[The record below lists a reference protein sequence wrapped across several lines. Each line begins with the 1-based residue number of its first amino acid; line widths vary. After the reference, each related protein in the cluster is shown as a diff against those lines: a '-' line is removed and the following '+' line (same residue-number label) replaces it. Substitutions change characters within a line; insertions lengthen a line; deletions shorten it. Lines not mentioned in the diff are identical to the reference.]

1 LFLHFRMDRIKSK
14 LKQIWGY
21 DELRSPQGEIIECL
35 LENRDVLIIMPTG
48 GGKSLCFQLPALL
61 STGVTLVVSPLV
73 ALMENQV
80 QELTEKGLAAGLLHS
95 EILAAKRKQ
104 TLQALEQQQLKLL
117 YLSPETLLTNPV
129 WLRLCAPELKID
141 RIILD
146 EAHCL
151 VHWGET
157 FRPSYRRLGAIRA
170 TLIQHKPLGTKISI
184 AAFTATADPLSQQ
197 TIKKVLQLDH
207 PVEFILNPLRENLK
221 LSVTQIWT
229 PRGRKAQLTKF
240 IDKYP
245 NQSGLVYVRT
255 RDTSEELAAWL
266 SARGGKT
273 ASYHAG
279 LSPQSRRRVE
289 GEWLSGK
296 LQYVVCTCA
305 FGMGINK
312 ANVRWI
318 AHFHPPVLL
327 AEYIQEIGRAGR
339 DGKPAEALLL
349 VCEQTGLLYPEDRQ
363 RSKFFTESIDK
374 YYDLATALAK
384 QLPASG
390 DVREIETKF
399 AQSAIALSLL
409 HSVDEL
415 VWETPFD
422 YRRAT
427 TGKAPEWRLI
437 KAQQQSLFRAVPT
450 YIKYSGCRWEYLLT
464 AFGCKPKLENWRCGN
479 CDRCLKG

>member
-1 LFLHFRMDRIKSK
+1 MDQIKAK
-14 LKQIWGY
+14 LKQVWGY

-35 LENRDVLIIMPTG
+35 LDDRDALIIMPTG

-95 EILAAKRKQ
+95 EIPAAKRKQ

-117 YLSPETLLTNPV
+117 YLSPETLLTTPV
-129 WLRLCAPELKID
+129 WSRLCASELKID

-170 TLIQHKPLGTKISI
+170 TLIQHKPPGAKISI

-197 TIKKVLQLDH
+197 TIKQVLQLDN
-207 PVEFILNPLRENLK
+207 PAEFILNPLRENLK
-221 LSVTQIWT
+221 LSVQQIWT

-266 SARGGKT
+266 SARGDKT
-273 ASYHAG
+273 AAYHAG
-279 LSPQSRRRVE
+279 LSAQARRRVE

-318 AHFHPPVLL
+318 VHFHPPVLL

-339 DGKPAEALLL
+339 DGKPAAALLL
-349 VCEQTGLLYPEDRQ
+349 VCEQSGLLYPEDRQ

-384 QLPASG
+384 QLPTSG

-399 AQSAIALSLL
+399 PQSLIALSLL
-409 HSVDEL
+409 HSVNEL
-415 VWETPFD
+415 VWETPFN
-422 YRRAT
+422 YRRLT
-427 TGKAPEWRLI
+427 TGKAPDWRSI
-437 KAQQQSLFRAVPT
+437 KAQQQSLFWAVPT
-450 YIKYSGCRWEYLLT
+450 YIKHPGCRWKYLLT
-464 AFGCKPKLENWRCGN
+464 AFGCKPKSQDWRCGN
-479 CDRCLKG
+479 CDRCLRQ

>member
-1 LFLHFRMDRIKSK
+1 MNKIEAK

-35 LENRDVLIIMPTG
+35 LDNRDALIIMPTG

-61 STGVTLVVSPLV
+61 SSGVTLVVSPLV

-95 EILAAKRKQ
+95 EIPAAKRKQ
-104 TLQALEQQQLKLL
+104 TLQALEQQQLRLL
-117 YLSPETLLTNPV
+117 YLSPETLLTTPV
-129 WLRLCAPELKID
+129 WSRLCQPELKID

-157 FRPSYRRLGAIRA
+157 FRPSYRRLGAMRT
-170 TLIQHKPLGTKISI
+170 TLIEHKPPGTKIAI

-197 TIKKVLQLDH
+197 TIKKVLQLDK
-207 PVEFILNPLRENLK
+207 PAEFILNPHRENLQ
-221 LSVTQIWT
+221 LSVKQIWT
-229 PRGRKAQLTKF
+229 PRGRKQELTKF
-240 IDKYP
+240 IDRFP
-245 NQSGLVYVRT
+245 QQSGLVYVRT

-266 SARGGKT
+266 AARGAKT
-273 ASYHAG
+273 TAYHAG
-279 LSPQSRRRVE
+279 LSPQARRRVE

-363 RSKFFTESIDK
+363 RSKFFTESIDR
-374 YYDLATALAK
+374 YYALTTTLAK

-399 AQSAIALSLL
+399 PQSSIALSLL

-415 VWETPFD
+415 VWETPFN
-422 YRRAT
+422 YRRVV
-427 TGKAPEWRLI
+427 TGKPPDWRSL
-437 KAQQQSLFRAVPT
+437 KAQQQLLFGGVTT
-450 YIKYSGCRWEYLLT
+450 YIKHSGCRWEYLLT
-464 AFGCKPKLENWRCGN
+464 AFGCKRKNQTWRCGN
-479 CDRCLKG
+479 CDKCLSKN